1 MSVKR
6 TPLTQEQFERL
17 NTTANWDIC
26 EVPREHW
33 DKIPSI
39 QRLRDTVAI
48 KGSADITAP
57 QILNGIH
64 SIAGFDVL
72 TYEKNPMEGEP
83 EGNAYHY
90 VIQQI
95 NDPRYPY
102 LMHGP
107 FKSETIV
114 PHWFD
119 AEDLDRYW
127 KDESA

>member
-6 TPLTQEQFERL
+6 TPLTREQFVRL
-17 NTTANWDIC
+17 NRAPNWDIR
-26 EVPREHW
+26 EVPPEHW
-33 DKIPSI
+33 DKIPGV

-48 KGSADITAP
+48 MGSVGITDP
-57 QILNGIH
+57 QTLNGIH
-64 SIAGFDVL
+64 SIAGLDVL
-72 TYEKNPMEGEP
+72 TYERNPIEGEP

-107 FKSETIV
+107 FKCETIV
-114 PHWFD
+114 SHWFD
-119 AEDLDRYW
+119 AEQLDLYW
-127 KDESA
+127 KNELA